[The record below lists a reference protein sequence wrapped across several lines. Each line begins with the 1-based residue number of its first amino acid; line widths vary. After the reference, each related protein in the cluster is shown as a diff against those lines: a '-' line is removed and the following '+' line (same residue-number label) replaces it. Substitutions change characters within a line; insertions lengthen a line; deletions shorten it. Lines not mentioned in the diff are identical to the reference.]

1 MNLAP
6 WINGC
11 IIFTFNKKLNLQFI
25 ILCWLMTLHKLYQN
39 PLLLMDSQ
47 LVFSYIYV
55 VQLHMVLNLISCSD
69 MLKTLLFASL
79 FSLHCIF
86 VALCHY
92 ALVMQSMAIFTLP
105 FSTVL
110 IVSGQVYKL
119 RWISIFVMCCPE
131 PQFYNNQ
138 KKEENT

>member
-1 MNLAP
+1 
-6 WINGC
+6 
-11 IIFTFNKKLNLQFI
+11 
-25 ILCWLMTLHKLYQN
+25 
-39 PLLLMDSQ
+39 
-47 LVFSYIYV
+47 
-55 VQLHMVLNLISCSD
+55 MVLNLISCSD

-110 IVSGQVYKL
+110 IVSGQVYKVDHGICDVL
-119 RWISIFVMCCPE
+119 P
-131 PQFYNNQ
+131 
-138 KKEENT
+138 KEQT

>member
-1 MNLAP
+1 
-6 WINGC
+6 
-11 IIFTFNKKLNLQFI
+11 
-25 ILCWLMTLHKLYQN
+25 MTLHKLYQN

-69 MLKTLLFASL
+69 MLKTLLFTSL

-110 IVSGQVYKL
+110 IVSGQVYKVDHGICDVL
-119 RWISIFVMCCPE
+119 P
-131 PQFYNNQ
+131 
-138 KKEENT
+138 KEQT